1 MQQQPETALTGGS
14 FRFVFH
20 EQVTRQPAT
29 VMDLLPTLAELAAV
43 DLPPGIVLDGQS
55 LVRDVLRTASR
66 GQEVAIS
73 NRQELPR

>member
-1 MQQQPETALTGGS
+1 
-14 FRFVFH
+14 
-20 EQVTRQPAT
+20 
-29 VMDLLPTLAELAAV
+29 MDLLPTLAELAAV